1 MRYRYVI
8 TPSTVSAAGLVGG
21 FAVARYTGRRNAGG
35 AVFAVAGAWCAREW
49 ARRSGGVAAAGM
61 SALYLTAMGGSH
73 PLAKKLGAWP
83 SVLTVA
89 AVTAA
94 ASELSG
100 RSSPPP
106 RHRATASAGIARM
119 LPG

>member
-1 MRYRYVI
+1 MRYQYLI

-49 ARRSGGVAAAGM
+49 ARCSGGVAAAGL

-73 PLAKKLGAWP
+73 PLAKRLGAWP
-83 SVLTVA
+83 SVLAVA
-89 AVTAA
+89 TVTAA
-94 ASELSG
+94 ASELVG
-100 RSSPPP
+100 RSAPPP

>member
-1 MRYRYVI
+1 MRYQYVI

-21 FAVARYTGRRNAGG
+21 FAVARYSGHRNAGG

-49 ARRSGGVAAAGM
+49 ARRSGGVAAAGL

-73 PLAKKLGAWP
+73 PLAKKLGPWP

-94 ASELSG
+94 ASELWG

-106 RHRATASAGIARM
+106 RHRAQARAGTAPM
-119 LPG
+119 LVG

>member
-1 MRYRYVI
+1 MRYQYVI

-21 FAVARYTGRRNAGG
+21 FAVARYTGYRNAGG

-49 ARRSGGVAAAGM
+49 ARRSGGVTAAGL

-73 PLAKKLGAWP
+73 PLAKKLGPWP

-89 AVTAA
+89 AVTAG
-94 ASELSG
+94 ASELWG

-106 RHRATASAGIARM
+106 RHRASASTETAGM
-119 LPG
+119 LVG

>member
-1 MRYRYVI
+1 MRYQHVI
-8 TPSTVSAAGLVGG
+8 TPSTVSAAGLIGG

-35 AVFAVAGAWCAREW
+35 AVFAAAGAWCAREW
-49 ARRSGGVAAAGM
+49 ARRSGGVAAAGL

-73 PLAKKLGAWP
+73 PLAKRLGAWP

-94 ASELSG
+94 ASELLE
-100 RSSPPP
+100 RSSPAP
-106 RHRATASAGIARM
+106 RHRATTNAGIASM
-119 LPG
+119 TPG

>member
-1 MRYRYVI
+1 M
-8 TPSTVSAAGLVGG
+8 AGAGCC
-21 FAVARYTGRRNAGG
+21 RYTGHRNAGG
-35 AVFAVAGAWCAREW
+35 AVFAVAGAWCTREW
-49 ARRSGGVAAAGM
+49 ARRSGGLAAAGL

-73 PLAKKLGAWP
+73 PLAKKLGPWP

-94 ASELSG
+94 ASELWG

-106 RHRATASAGIARM
+106 RHRASASAETARM
-119 LPG
+119 LVG

>member
-1 MRYRYVI
+1 MSS
-8 TPSTVSAAGLVGG
+8 PSTVSAAGLLGG
-21 FAVARYTGRRNAGG
+21 FAVARYTGRRAVGG
-35 AVFAVAGAWCAREW
+35 AVFAAAGAWCAREW
-49 ARRSGGVAAAGM
+49 ARRSGTVTATGL

-73 PLAKKLGAWP
+73 PLARKVGAWP

-89 AVTAA
+89 AVTAT
-94 ASELSG
+94 ASELLT

-106 RHRATASAGIARM
+106 RHRGTTAGIGRI

>member
-1 MRYRYVI
+1 MRYQYVI

-21 FAVARYTGRRNAGG
+21 FAVARYTGHRNAGG
-35 AVFAVAGAWCAREW
+35 AVFAVAGAWCTREW
-49 ARRSGGVAAAGM
+49 ARRSGGLAAAGL

-73 PLAKKLGAWP
+73 PLAKKLGPWP

-94 ASELSG
+94 ASELWG

-106 RHRATASAGIARM
+106 RHRASGTAETVRM
-119 LPG
+119 LVG